1 MTDANPSQSDL
12 GQLILDLL
20 SAAGAAR
27 VISPDAAARAA
38 GGDPAVTERWR
49 PLLRAVRDAAAL
61 LQDQGRLVVLRKGRP
76 ADIRT
81 AKGVIRLALPRGD

>member
-1 MTDANPSQSDL
+1 
-12 GQLILDLL
+12 
-20 SAAGAAR
+20 
-27 VISPDAAARAA
+27 
-38 GGDPAVTERWR
+38 
-49 PLLRAVRDAAAL
+49 LLRAVRDAAAL